1 MRAPTLQPLVDELA
15 AAIAAGRYVAGTRL
29 PPQRVLARERGLAA
43 STVTLAYRALARRGL
58 VVGET
63 GRGTFVR
70 GASRP
75 PEPALAEP
83 SGAYVDLALNVP
95 ILPAQA
101 RLLADRLAPLVH
113 SSAAFE
119 QALRPVPVEGPP
131 AARAAAARFFS
142 QPGWRL
148 DPAHIVFANTAKQGI
163 AAVLSALL
171 PRGGRLACDA
181 LTYPVL
187 KAIAAARPD
196 VELVPITM
204 DDAGTSAAALFAAHA
219 KRRLDGVYLQPVLH
233 NPTGVSMSE
242 ARRREMARLLRRL
255 DLWAIEDAVYAFLAP
270 GVRRF
275 ASLAPERVV
284 VVESFSKRIAPGLSV
299 GVIAAP
305 HDLRAAIVAAVRTAA
320 AGPGAFALEACTR
333 WMTDGTAAQLARA
346 KCRDAAHRQQ
356 ILRRALAGLQ
366 VQSDPRAYHAWLAL
380 PAPWRADAFEAAA
393 AAEGIAVVRA
403 AAFAVREADAPRA
416 VRVALASPTLDT
428 LGSALDALARLARSV
443 PARR

>member
-1 MRAPTLQPLVDELA
+1 MRARTLQPLVDELA
-15 AAIAAGRYVAGTRL
+15 AAILSGRLKAGDRL
-29 PPQRVLARERGLAA
+29 PPQRTLARQRGQAA
-43 STVTLAYRALARRGL
+43 STVSLAYQALARRGL

-70 GASRP
+70 GATRR

-83 SGAYVDLALNVP
+83 SGASVDLALNVP
-95 ILPAQA
+95 ILPEQA
-101 RLLADRLAPLVH
+101 RLLAERLASLLH
-113 SSAAFE
+113 NSAAFE
-119 QALRPVPVEGPP
+119 QALRPVPVDGPL
-131 AARAAAARFFS
+131 AARAAAARFLS

-163 AAVLSALL
+163 AAILAALL
-171 PRGGRLACDA
+171 PGGGRLACDA

-187 KAIAAARPD
+187 KAIAAVRPE
-196 VELVPITM
+196 VELVPIAM
-204 DDAGTSAAALFAAHA
+204 DDAGTSATALLAAHA
-219 KRRLDGVYLQPVLH
+219 RRRLDGVYLQPVLH
-233 NPTGVSMSE
+233 NPTGVSMPE
-242 ARRREMARLLRRL
+242 GRQRDLARLLRRL

-275 ASLAPERVV
+275 AHLAPERVV

-305 HDLRAAIVAAVRTAA
+305 ADFRAAIVAAVRTAA

-346 KCRDAAHRQQ
+346 KCRDAANRQH
-356 ILRRALAGLQ
+356 ILRRALAGLR
-366 VQSDPRAYHAWLAL
+366 VQSDPRAYHAWIAL
-380 PAPWRADAFEAAA
+380 PAGWRADAFEAAA

-403 AAFAVREADAPRA
+403 AAFAVREADAPQA

-428 LGSALDALARLARSV
+428 LRSALEALATLARSR
-443 PARR
+443 PSR